1 MRPKDMK
8 EWLVGP
14 LTAMATPFTEDY
26 ELDFEALRAHV
37 RFQVD
42 HGMIWGDGALL
53 VAAGAGEDSVMSV
66 QERKALMD
74 VAVEAAD
81 GEVPVLA
88 GINHPDIREIAD
100 LARHAEK
107 AGIAAV
113 QLAPVY
119 HYEIAEGDI
128 FRLYERI
135 SQESDVSIM
144 VYHTWWTGGHFSESL
159 LQDLKDLPTVRAI
172 KWSSNDE
179 VLYRKG
185 IVALRDDLA
194 ICDNQGNQILNHML
208 GGRSFVNHVGNFWP
222 EYVVGIWR
230 LLQQEDY
237 PGVLEKN
244 SRLDWQWDDWEA
256 KVMQETG
263 GHGSYLKA
271 AMEAVGLQAGP
282 PRPPSVRPSAKLLAE
297 LRELLE
303 RCGVPPAG

>member
-1 MRPKDMK
+1 MRPEDIK

-26 ELDFEALRAHV
+26 ELDLDALRAHI
-37 RFQVD
+37 RFLVD
-42 HGMIWGDGALL
+42 HGMRLGDSALL
-53 VAAGAGEDSVMSV
+53 VAAGAGEDTVMSV

-74 VAVEAAD
+74 VAVEAAG

-100 LARHAEK
+100 LAQHAEK

-119 HYEIAEGDI
+119 HYETAEGDI
-128 FRLYERI
+128 YRVYESI
-135 SQESDVSIM
+135 SRESDVPVI
-144 VYHTWWTGGHFSESL
+144 VYHTWWTGRHFSESL

-179 VLYRKG
+179 VLYKKG

-208 GGRSFVNHVGNFWP
+208 GGRSFVTHVGNIWP
-222 EYVVGIWR
+222 EYVVDIWR

-237 PGVLEKN
+237 TGVLEKL
-244 SRLDWQWDDWEA
+244 SKFDWQWDDWEA
-256 KVMQETG
+256 KAMQETG

-271 AMEAVGLQAGP
+271 AMEAVGLRAGL
-282 PRPPSVRPSAKLLAE
+282 PRPPSVRPSAKLLLE
-297 LRELLE
+297 LRGLLE
-303 RCGVPPAG
+303 RCGIPPAG